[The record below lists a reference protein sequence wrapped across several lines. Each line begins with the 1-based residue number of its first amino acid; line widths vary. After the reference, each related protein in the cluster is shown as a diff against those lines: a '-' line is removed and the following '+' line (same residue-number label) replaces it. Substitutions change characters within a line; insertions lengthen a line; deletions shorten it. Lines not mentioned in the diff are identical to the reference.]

1 MDIKIREVTHLQ
13 DFIEVILQSKNR
25 MLGRNIYYRGESTY
39 FESRMPSFYRDTFLI
54 DNTERYYRTLMNE
67 MGWED
72 YSDNVTLVRRMAQ
85 LQHYGAKTRILDVTS
100 NPLVALY
107 FAVENA
113 TLEDEDNGNQDE
125 RQAGYIYF
133 YSEKPEEEKFDTGH
147 TVAIKTAINLMSVEK
162 LDVFCNLMSLLYS
175 IYQKNGLMFLQFT
188 TEDWLKEL
196 NESFKNTDRFAWE
209 IDIIDDS
216 LLSVKCDMNG
226 DSLEGNFSLGAKQRN
241 YLEEY
246 RIKSSEVDNESQG
259 LMCYFVE
266 QVINDF
272 LEALNQCAK
281 TKERLIYPMAIFLD
295 LIKTH
300 VVLPSKNTDRLKQQ
314 QGVFIYPGVHESKI
328 LKFNIKIISNYI
340 DEKAIT
346 LTDQKGEIS
355 KIMIS
360 PQNKFRIKKELAL
373 LGITSG
379 FIYPDLQHL
388 ADSVLEKIKDEIST
402 N

>member
-1 MDIKIREVTHLQ
+1 M
-13 DFIEVILQSKNR
+13 
-25 MLGRNIYYRGESTY
+25 Y
-39 FESRMPSFYRDTFLI
+39 
-54 DNTERYYRTLMNE
+54 
-67 MGWED
+67 
-72 YSDNVTLVRRMAQ
+72 
-85 LQHYGAKTRILDVTS
+85 
-100 NPLVALY
+100 
-107 FAVENA
+107 
-113 TLEDEDNGNQDE
+113 
-125 RQAGYIYF
+125 
-133 YSEKPEEEKFDTGH
+133 
-147 TVAIKTAINLMSVEK
+147 
-162 LDVFCNLMSLLYS
+162 
-175 IYQKNGLMFLQFT
+175 LQFT

-226 DSLEGNFSLGAKQRN
+226 DSLERNFSLVAKQRN

-246 RIKSSEVDNESQG
+246 RIKSSKVDNESQG

-328 LKFNIKIISNYI
+328 LKFDIKIISNYI